1 MSQPEMSVPTIT
13 SGPAAAA
20 FLAAGLGA
28 FTMGLLAV
36 LSALGVFAPP
46 NLYPP
51 VGGLTGKIAMALA
64 VWLIAWAG
72 LHFRWRKQ
80 QVALDKVL
88 IATLALTALGILSTS
103 VPYLLR

>member
-1 MSQPEMSVPTIT
+1 
-13 SGPAAAA
+13 
-20 FLAAGLGA
+20 
-28 FTMGLLAV
+28 
-36 LSALGVFAPP
+36 
-46 NLYPP
+46 
-51 VGGLTGKIAMALA
+51 
-64 VWLIAWAG
+64 